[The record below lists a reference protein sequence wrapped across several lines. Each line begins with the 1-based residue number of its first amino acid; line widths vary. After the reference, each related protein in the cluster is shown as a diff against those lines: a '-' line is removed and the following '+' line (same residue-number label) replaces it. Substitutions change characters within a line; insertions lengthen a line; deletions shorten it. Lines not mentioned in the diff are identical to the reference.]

1 MTDEAIPQTQNEIDN
16 ALIKEWEE
24 APAEAAEAVT
34 TIEGP
39 TGNDAPTVFDP
50 EAIPNPE
57 PISAEQVAGDKPT
70 EVVAPDATALR
81 DQLAALHPPKE
92 ETAAP
97 DNRDAEIAQ
106 LREAVTRLSQG
117 KVADPIAFLKQAT
130 GLSPEDLVLKQQEAA
145 NPAAA
150 AQEAAQAALDQN
162 AALRA
167 ELAEERRN
175 SQLQAVAKGLEV
187 FIEANKVTY
196 PSMEGGANLVLEAM
210 SSPQE
215 DGTYF
220 SETQAAAH
228 VESTLNA
235 FVIEGAKALGLIS
248 MDSEGKAVTSG
259 TSDSQTLNPATAG
272 STPSSKS
279 WDEMSFE
286 ERDQELIKQL

>member
-1 MTDEAIPQTQNEIDN
+1 M
-16 ALIKEWEE
+16 
-24 APAEAAEAVT
+24 
-34 TIEGP
+34 
-39 TGNDAPTVFDP
+39 
-50 EAIPNPE
+50 
-57 PISAEQVAGDKPT
+57 
-70 EVVAPDATALR
+70 VAPDATALR

-187 FIEANKVTY
+187 FIEANKATY
-196 PSMEGGANLVLEAM
+196 PITSMEGGANLVLEAM

-248 MDSEGKAVTSG
+248 VDSEGKAVTSG